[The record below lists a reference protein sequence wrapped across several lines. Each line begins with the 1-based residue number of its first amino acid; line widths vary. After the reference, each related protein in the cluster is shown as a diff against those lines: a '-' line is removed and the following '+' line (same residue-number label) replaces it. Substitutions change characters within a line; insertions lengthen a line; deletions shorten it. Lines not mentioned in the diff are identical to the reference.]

1 MGTPTSTLPAAPDIF
16 RYADGRQ
23 YLHDWWD
30 WKKIVSPRTSFRSF
44 AMRADSSPS
53 LLKDVLEGRRRL
65 TPESSLKFGKGMG
78 LGDRERSYLAAL
90 ATFAGARSVE
100 ARNGAFSELTRLRHQ
115 SFVKYLDPRQY
126 VAWTWWHHMAIR
138 ELVGLEQ
145 FQEDPEW
152 IAAALEPSIKPKDA
166 AKALKELLE
175 IGLLRRDD
183 AGRLVATD
191 PAISSEYEV
200 PSPVVRHFNQQMIQ
214 LALTAPDRIGAEQR
228 EISGLT
234 LGLSQECYDRI
245 KERIRMFK
253 QEMLGLVLEDRRPST
268 MVAQFN
274 LQLFPMVRPSCTLPS
289 AATKKVSS
297 KRTESAR

>member
-1 MGTPTSTLPAAPDIF
+1 MGTPTANLPTAPDIF

-23 YLHDWWD
+23 YLQDWWD
-30 WKKIVSPRTSFRSF
+30 WKKVVSPRTSFRSF
-44 AMRADSSPS
+44 ALRAGSSAS

-78 LGDRERSYLAAL
+78 IGDRERSYLASL

-100 ARNGAFSELTRLRHQ
+100 ARNAAFAELTRLRHQ

-126 VAWTWWHHMAIR
+126 AAWTWWHHMAIR

-145 FQEDPEW
+145 FQEDPAW
-152 IAAALEPSIKPKDA
+152 IASTLEPAIKPKDA
-166 AKALKELLE
+166 AKALQELQEL
-175 IGLLRRDD
+175 GLLRRDD
-183 AGRLVATD
+183 AGRLIASD

-214 LALTAPDRIGAEQR
+214 LALTAPDRIPVEQR

-268 MVAQFN
+268 LVAQFN
-274 LQLFPMVRPSCTLPS
+274 LQLFPLVRSFCALPPSPEKPS
-289 AATKKVSS
+289 PRRSEPS
-297 KRTESAR
+297 R